1 MNHTIHA
8 LNHELDSIAVHDG
21 TSTYTD
27 ITTNILRS
35 IEERSAL
42 NAYLHVNPNAL
53 QEAKAAD
60 ERKSDAPLLNGMTI
74 AIKDN
79 ISALGMPMTC
89 ASKMLEHFR
98 PMYDATVIERLKAH
112 GSIILGKVNMDE
124 FAMGSSG
131 ETSYFGPTDHPLI
144 SGYVPGG
151 SSSGSAVAV
160 ASGLCHASLG
170 SDTGGS
176 VRQPAAFC
184 GIYGFKPSYGRI
196 SRYGL
201 TAFASSLDQIGIF
214 SGDMPTLT
222 KVFDAISGHDPHD
235 TTSANLPP
243 MQSFASLNQVPDP
256 SSLTLAILPDEE
268 LQGLDPEVRR
278 VYDQTIDALK
288 KAGVTFIHASIPG
301 SKAWIPTY
309 YILATAEA
317 SSNLARYDGVRFGW
331 RDSSGSMDMTSQTR
345 TTGFGKEVQRRIMLG
360 TYVLSSGYYE
370 AYYLKAQK
378 ARRAIAQGYEAIF
391 SKADAML
398 LPTTAGLPFKR
409 GDKKDPLE
417 MYLSD
422 YFTVS
427 SNIAGIPSRSF
438 PAGISE
444 QGLPI
449 GMQLQASLMNDER
462 LLAITHKISTIVAT

>member
-1 MNHTIHA
+1 MNHTTHV
-8 LNHELDSIAVHDG
+8 LNHERDAKAVHDG
-21 TSTYTD
+21 ISTYTD
-27 ITTNILRS
+27 ITTRILQS
-35 IEERSAL
+35 IEEKSGL
-42 NAYLHVNPNAL
+42 NAYLHVNPNTL
-53 QEAKAAD
+53 HDAKAAD
-60 ERKSDAPLLNGMTI
+60 ERKHNASLLNGLTI

-79 ISALGMPMTC
+79 ISAVGMPMTC
-89 ASKMLEHFR
+89 GSKMLEHFQ

-131 ETSYFGPTDHPLI
+131 ETSYFGPTDHPLF

-160 ASGLCHASLG
+160 AAGLCHASLG

-235 TTSANLPP
+235 TTSALLPA
-243 MQSFASLNQVPDP
+243 MQSFNALNTAPNP

-268 LQGLDPEVRR
+268 LEGLDPEVRR
-278 VYDQTIDALK
+278 VYDLTISTLE
-288 KAGVTFIHASIPG
+288 KAGVKFIYASIPG

-331 RDSSGSMDMTSQTR
+331 RDTHDSNDMTSQTR
-345 TTGFGKEVQRRIMLG
+345 STGFGKEVQRRIMLG
-360 TYVLSSGYYE
+360 TYVLSSGYYD
-370 AYYLKAQK
+370 AYYVKAQK
-378 ARRAIAQGYEAIF
+378 ARRAISQGYEAIF
-391 SKADAML
+391 AKADAMF

-409 GDKKDPLE
+409 GEKKDPLE

-422 YFTVS
+422 FFTVS
-427 SNIAGIPSRSF
+427 SNIAGIPSISF
-438 PAGISE
+438 PAGYSE

-462 LLAITHKISTIVAT
+462 LLAITHSISTIVAT

>member
-1 MNHTIHA
+1 MNV
-8 LNHELDSIAVHDG
+8 LNYERDAVAVHNG
-21 TSTYTD
+21 ELTYSD
-27 ITTNILRS
+27 ITNNILQEIDKKR
-35 IEERSAL
+35 AL
-42 NAYLHVNPNAL
+42 NAFLHVHADAL
-53 QEAKAAD
+53 HMAEQADAKTH
-60 ERKSDAPLLNGMTI
+60 ETSLLHGMTI

-79 ISALGMPMTC
+79 ISVKGMPMTC
-89 ASKMLEHFR
+89 ASKMLEHFQ

-112 GSIILGKVNMDE
+112 GSVILGKANMDE

-131 ETSYFGPTDHPLI
+131 ETSYFGPTDHPLF

-160 ASGLCHASLG
+160 AAGLCHASLG

-184 GIYGFKPSYGRI
+184 GIFGFKPSYGRI

-214 SGDMPTLT
+214 SGDILT
-222 KVFDAISGHDPHD
+222 MARVFDAISGHDYHD
-235 TTSANLPP
+235 STSAHVPATNAY
-243 MQSFASLNQVPDP
+243 SILNNHHLEL
-256 SSLTLAILPDEE
+256 SELTLAILPDEE
-268 LQGLDPEVRR
+268 LSGLDSEVKRI
-278 VYDQTIDALK
+278 YDQTIHCLK
-288 KAGVTFIHASIPG
+288 IAGVRFIHASIPG

-317 SSNLARYDGVRFGW
+317 SSNLARFDGVRYGW
-331 RDSSGSMDMTSQTR
+331 RDIALTGDMTSATR
-345 TTGFGKEVQRRIMLG
+345 SSGFGKEVQRRIMLG

-378 ARRAIAQGYEAIF
+378 ARRAISDGYTSIF

-409 GDKKDPLE
+409 GEKKDPLE

-427 SNIAGIPSRSF
+427 SNIAGIPSISF
-438 PAGISE
+438 PAGYSA

-449 GMQLQASLMNDER
+449 GMQLQTSLMDDER
-462 LLAITHKISTIVAT
+462 LLSITQAISQYIST

>member
-1 MNHTIHA
+1 MNV
-8 LNHELDSIAVHDG
+8 LNYERDAVAVHNG
-21 TSTYTD
+21 ELTYTD
-27 ITTNILRS
+27 ITNNILHEIDKKR
-35 IEERSAL
+35 AL
-42 NAYLHVNPNAL
+42 NAFLHVHEDAL
-53 QEAKAAD
+53 HMAEQADAKTH
-60 ERKSDAPLLNGMTI
+60 ETSLLHGMTI

-79 ISALGMPMTC
+79 ISVKGMPMTC
-89 ASKMLEHFR
+89 ASKMLEHFQ

-112 GSIILGKVNMDE
+112 GSVILGKANMDE

-131 ETSYFGPTDHPLI
+131 ETSYFGPTDHPLF

-160 ASGLCHASLG
+160 AAGLCHASLG

-184 GIYGFKPSYGRI
+184 GIFGFKPSYGRI

-214 SGDMPTLT
+214 SGDILT
-222 KVFDAISGHDPHD
+222 MSRVFDAISGHDHHD
-235 TTSANLPP
+235 STSAHIPATNAYSILKNHHLEL
-243 MQSFASLNQVPDP
+243 SE
-256 SSLTLAILPDEE
+256 LTLAILPDEE
-268 LQGLDPEVRR
+268 LSGLDSEVKRI
-278 VYDQTIDALK
+278 YDQTIHSLK
-288 KAGVTFIHASIPG
+288 TAGVRFIHASIPG

-317 SSNLARYDGVRFGW
+317 SSNLARFDGVRYGW
-331 RDSSGSMDMTSQTR
+331 RDNALTGDMTSATR
-345 TTGFGKEVQRRIMLG
+345 SSGFGKEVQRRIMLG

-378 ARRAIAQGYEAIF
+378 ARRAISDGYTSIF

-409 GDKKDPLE
+409 GEKKDPLE

-427 SNIAGIPSRSF
+427 SNIAGIPSISF
-438 PAGISE
+438 PAGYSA

-449 GMQLQASLMNDER
+449 GMQLQTSLMDDER
-462 LLAITHKISTIVAT
+462 LLSITQAISQYIST